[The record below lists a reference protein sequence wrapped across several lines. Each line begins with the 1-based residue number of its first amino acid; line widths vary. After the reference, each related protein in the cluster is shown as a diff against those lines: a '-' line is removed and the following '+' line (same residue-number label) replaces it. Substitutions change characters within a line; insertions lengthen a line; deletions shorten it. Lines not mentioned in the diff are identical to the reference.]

1 MDEKTEHLR
10 EIFVDVTDEETVTE
24 SQEESR
30 GSLLDDD
37 RESVEERLTGV
48 IEQLRDRYG
57 FSTDLSNETGSLRRL
72 VIACH
77 DGASDEE
84 IARELGVSPS
94 TVARAR
100 LDLHLIRDT
109 DTDGPFDFDAF
120 RKRVTAGEPV
130 EALIDEFDATESTVR
145 HYRRVVEAQDRARR
159 ANERYRDTF
168 EEILADADLSR
179 RLADRIR
186 EDGLEAATEDVETD
200 VQL

>member
-1 MDEKTEHLR
+1 MDEKTERLR

-37 RESVEERLTGV
+37 REGVDERLTGV
-48 IEQLRDRYG
+48 IERLRDRYE
-57 FSTDLSNETGSLRRL
+57 FSTDLSNETLRRL
-72 VIACH
+72 VTAYY

-84 IARELGVSPS
+84 IARELGVSRS
-94 TVARAR
+94 AVVRAR
-100 LDLHLIRDT
+100 LDLHLIRET
-109 DTDGPFDFDAF
+109 DTDVPFDLDAF
-120 RKRVTAGEPV
+120 RRRVTAGEPV